1 MLHDAES
8 NEFRVYVVA
17 PDNTYFASFMVT
29 AEEQSETPAPG
40 DDENTDTPDD
50 GQSQDEPKTDG
61 EDKGDGD
68 SLPQTGVVAPFAAL
82 AGLGASLLAGLGVKF
97 GSRKDE

>member
-1 MLHDAES
+1 MKHALFAVRMLVFWTVA
-8 NEFRVYVVA
+8 VVL
-17 PDNTYFASFMVT
+17 FAGCS
-29 AEEQSETPAPG
+29 

-61 EDKGDGD
+61 ENKGDGD